1 MREKRRGEHTLI
13 REKRRGAEALRLK
26 PPLLR
31 PPPAATIKLPL
42 QTSYVDSYPNSTTIT
57 LKQTTTATQ
66 APCNDSVQLH
76 PPKHGPEI
84 AAYFF
89 LT

>member
-13 REKRRGAEALRLK
+13 KEKRRGAEALCLK
-26 PPLLR
+26 PPLLL

-76 PPKHGPEI
+76 PQNMARKSQP
-84 AAYFF
+84 FF
-89 LT
+89 F